1 MALSD
6 SRDWGAVSRNFPQP
20 FGDGLDESVRLW
32 HDQSQ
37 AVTPVLSDMKPAADE
52 GTYFVAMNTPG
63 FITNAIAGNIQTSLT
78 DTTPTLIIINNN
90 VTSSGVPDRRIYLDQ
105 VKLMVGV
112 VSASNTDLQYAWKLD
127 TVPRYTSGGT
137 NISPNTIAA
146 VGGNPNLAS
155 GNVSKALIYAGVLTV
170 AAASAAARVVDTGQ
184 LRPKNTAPVMVIGDE
199 YTFKFGSVDPA
210 PPLNA
215 GTAVGTFLIP
225 APPIVLGPQ
234 HSAALYIWGT
244 AMATTA
250 PSWFPVV
257 KWLER

>member
-20 FGDGLDESVRLW
+20 FADGLDEPVRLW

-37 AVTPVLSDMKPAADE
+37 AVMPILTDMKVSADE

-63 FITNAIAGNIQTSLT
+63 FITNAIAGNIQTSLV
-78 DTTPTLIIINNN
+78 DATPTLIIINNN
-90 VTSSGVPDRRIYLDQ
+90 VTASGVPDRRIYLDQ
-105 VKLMVGV
+105 VKMIVAV

-127 TVPRYTSGGT
+127 TVPRYSSGGT
-137 NISPNTIAA
+137 NISPNAIAA

-155 GNVSKALIYAGVLTV
+155 GNLSKALIYAGVLT
-170 AAASAAARVVDTGQ
+170 ATGASAASRIVDTGQ
-184 LRPKNTAPVMVIGDE
+184 LRCKVAAPVMVIGDE
-199 YTFKFGSVDPA
+199 YTFKFGNVDPVSN
-210 PPLNA
+210 P
-215 GTAVGTFLIP
+215 GESTTVGTFTIP
-225 APPIVLGPQ
+225 SPPIVLGPQ

-250 PSWFPVV
+250 PSWFPIV
-257 KWLER
+257 KWIER